1 MTLGLVTGRC
11 HSQQVE
17 HSPCHRWKSWRPVSE
32 AVMSVVHFMRFIDV
46 RFALGSLCA
55 YTAAGE
61 VSFNDV
67 IEATHSSCLCC
78 GLHLVQFGRM
88 VLFLAR

>member
-1 MTLGLVTGRC
+1 
-11 HSQQVE
+11 
-17 HSPCHRWKSWRPVSE
+17 
-32 AVMSVVHFMRFIDV
+32 MSVVHFIRFIDV

-55 YTAAGE
+55 YTAAVE

-67 IEATHSSCLCC
+67 IEATRSTCLCW